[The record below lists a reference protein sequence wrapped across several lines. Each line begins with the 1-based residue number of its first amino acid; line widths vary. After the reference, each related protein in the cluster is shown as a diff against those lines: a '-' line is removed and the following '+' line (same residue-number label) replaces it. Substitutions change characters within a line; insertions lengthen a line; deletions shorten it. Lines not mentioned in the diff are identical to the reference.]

1 MEPLLALLTSA
12 DNGFGVA
19 MWMEHNGR
27 FLSVSCCFFFFE
39 ALHITIRVGWLR
51 LLLPPREL
59 SCGLVR
65 LWLVAA
71 DAHFNCTYDVSCVY
85 VHVYLLRRLRVRLRP
100 PVSILRF
107 LRLEG

>member
-1 MEPLLALLTSA
+1 MDGTQ
-12 DNGFGVA
+12 
-19 MWMEHNGR
+19 R
-27 FLSVSCCFFFFE
+27 SVSLSQLLLFFFK

-59 SCGLVR
+59 CRGLVR

-71 DAHFNCTYDVSCVY
+71 DAHFNCTCDVSRVY

-100 PVSILRF
+100 RVSVLRF